1 MKTKNKF
8 ELHRTLFSTRVMN
21 KVSPE
26 EIPVGNTEAVTALF
40 ADMEQLEFVNEVLL
54 GEAYPASEGYS
65 EVILTEEWAQSFA
78 DAINKKPGFLYAK
91 GHEDAETWFTR
102 AIASGYIVGAKVEP
116 GRLLLR
122 NRLLQ
127 RESPENKELMH
138 QTLNEIR
145 AGLLSTSTGDYQ
157 KRRVEFD
164 EDGDIV
170 QYAIESV
177 KNQTN
182 ALVEHDMHA
191 SEATI
196 IASNFRLGSYDD
208 VGQSFTS
215 NKVITDTKYTAE
227 DGVNNEEGEVTM
239 KEHIDA
245 IKTKMKKAEIAEAF
259 EIEVVSDEVKAALKK
274 LEDVE
279 AQVGDLDK
287 FVTTTLAD
295 RAAVF
300 KALKDSA
307 LREAFKEQEV
317 LEAAE
322 TLFTLQNGTQEEV
335 EAEITRL
342 KELSGIKKMQSVIA
356 SGINHTPN
364 NADVETGE
372 TGKTE
377 QDTEA

>member
-26 EIPVGNTEAVTALF
+26 EIPVGNMEAVNALF

-54 GEAYPASEGYS
+54 GEAYPASEGWS

-78 DAINKKPGFLYAK
+78 AAVNKKPGFLYAK

-102 AIASGYIVGAKVEP
+102 AIASGYIVGAKVED

-122 NRLLQ
+122 NRLLE

-157 KRRVEFD
+157 KRRVEVD
-164 EDGDIV
+164 EDGDIK
-170 QYAIESV
+170 QFAIESV

-208 VGQSFTS
+208 VGRSFTS
-215 NKVITDTKYTAE
+215 TKVIKDIKDIAE
-227 DGVNNEEGEVTM
+227 DDVNLKEGEVTM
-239 KEHIDA
+239 EEHITA
-245 IKTKMKKAEIAEAF
+245 IKSNMKKAEIAEAF
-259 EIEVVSDEVKAALKK
+259 EIEVVSEEVKTALKK
-274 LEDVE
+274 LEDAE
-279 AQVGDLDK
+279 AKVGDLEA
-287 FVTTTLAD
+287 FVTSTLAD

-300 KALKDSA
+300 KALKDNA
-307 LREAFKEQEV
+307 LKEAFKEQEV

-322 TLFTLQNGTQEEV
+322 TLFTLRNGSKEEV
-335 EAEITRL
+335 EAEIARL

-356 SGINHTPN
+356 SSINHTPET
-364 NADVETGE
+364 AVEEVIEPGKIKQDVE
-372 TGKTE
+372 
-377 QDTEA
+377 A